1 MHSISI
7 HMLIDSI
14 QAKNFIIFDIM
25 KIMIHLPYS
34 MVISLPL
41 LKRFGD
47 GMILKILKCIHK
59 IGVEIFLMCTY
70 HTHSHENS

>member
-1 MHSISI
+1 MYSISI

-25 KIMIHLPYS
+25 KITIHLALVPYS
-34 MVISLPL
+34 LVISLPL

-59 IGVEIFLMCTY
+59 IGV
-70 HTHSHENS
+70 